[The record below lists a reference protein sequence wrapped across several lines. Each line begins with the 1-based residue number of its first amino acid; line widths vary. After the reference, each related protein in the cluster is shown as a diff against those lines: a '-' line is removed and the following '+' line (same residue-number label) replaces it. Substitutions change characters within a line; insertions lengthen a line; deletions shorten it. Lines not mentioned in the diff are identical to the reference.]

1 MNGKNY
7 SKTNAAKKK
16 VRELMRFIITLVWGV
31 VHLFLA
37 NQLFP
42 VNHFECL
49 GLSYLLQDELL
60 GLDSC
65 WASSRIFSMSPLW
78 IEEEE
83 GTCSSP
89 PVRTS
94 SSSCT
99 ASRACEAWDS
109 PWFPFPSS
117 EGKLVF
123 CCWVFPFN
131 SSSTQD
137 PKKPKQSLA
146 SAPAFK
152 WALFYL
158 SL

>member
-1 MNGKNY
+1 ML
-7 SKTNAAKKK
+7 SSCQSFW
-16 VRELMRFIITLVWGV
+16 VSWFERRRFWEEREVSG
-31 VHLFLA
+31 LFL
-37 NQLFP
+37 
-42 VNHFECL
+42 C
-49 GLSYLLQDELL
+49 SYLLQDELL
-60 GLDSC
+60 ELDSC

-117 EGKLVF
+117 EGKLGL
-123 CCWVFPFN
+123 CCWVFPFI

-137 PKKPKQSLA
+137 PEKTQTVISIGSCFTRLMHQS
-146 SAPAFK
+146 FK
-152 WALFYL
+152 GADFICLFIL
-158 SL
+158 NPL